1 MMHTCRCCCYI
12 LVLQLTDLMG
22 QHASTLKGQARNLS
36 GQASVM
42 LKNIQQKAMDR
53 AKAARAPG
61 GADAAVGLH
70 SE

>member
-1 MMHTCRCCCYI
+1 
-12 LVLQLTDLMG
+12 VQLTDLMG
-22 QHASTLKGQARNLS
+22 QHASTLKGQARNFS

-53 AKAARAPG
+53 AKAARAPS
-61 GADAAVGLH
+61 GADAAVGHGLH